1 MDVNPA
7 TFVAQCLLRG
17 VLRFARERGDW
28 SVLSNAPGLIDSPS
42 ASFAFDGLVAGRG
55 DSLRRFAKAL
65 RGRPAVE
72 LRPDAVSVAQLAAA
86 HFLERGFSNFA
97 FVGHDRSPRWSVERL
112 AAFRGELASHGL
124 ACADYPGA
132 PRGKDGNLAF
142 RLRDLAS
149 WLAARPRPLAV
160 LAAFDA
166 RGREVLDACRLA
178 GLDVPGDV
186 AILGVDDDPLTCE
199 TSLPAL
205 SSVALDGEAAGYAAA
220 AALDAAMRGLLAGRP
235 RRRIVLSAVRVE
247 ARASTARFLGRDPLV
262 AKARAAIAARL
273 RERLSVAALARELGV
288 SRRTLELRFRAET
301 GVPLGEAILGERLAR
316 AQDLLRTTSLPCEQI
331 AAACGICDASH
342 LAHLF
347 RRKLGASPTD
357 FRAKARGR

>member
-28 SVLSNAPGLIDSPS
+28 SVLSNSPGLIDSPS

-72 LRPDAVSVAQLAAA
+72 LRPDAVSVARLAAA

-97 FVGHDRSPRWSVERL
+97 FVGHERSPRWSVERL
-112 AAFRGELASHGL
+112 AAFRRELASHGFE
-124 ACADYPGA
+124 CADCPATPAGH
-132 PRGKDGNLAF
+132 GDDLAF
-142 RLRDLAS
+142 RLRSLAD
-149 WLAARPRPLAV
+149 WLARQPRPLAV
-160 LAAFDA
+160 FAAFDA
-166 RGREVLDACRLA
+166 RAREVLDACRLA

-186 AILGVDDDPLTCE
+186 AVLGVDDDPLVCE
-199 TSLPAL
+199 TVVPAL
-205 SSVALDGEAAGYAAA
+205 SSVALDGEEAGYAAA
-220 AALDAAMRGLLAGRP
+220 AALDAAMRGKPGT
-235 RRRIVLSAVRVE
+235 RRRIVLGGVRVE

-288 SRRTLELRFRAET
+288 SRRTLELRFRAEA
-301 GVPLGEAILGERLAR
+301 GVPVGEAILRGRLGRAR
-316 AQDLLRTTSLPCEQI
+316 DLLRTTALSCEDV

-347 RRKLGASPTD
+347 RRRLGAPPSA
-357 FRAKARGR
+357 FRGR